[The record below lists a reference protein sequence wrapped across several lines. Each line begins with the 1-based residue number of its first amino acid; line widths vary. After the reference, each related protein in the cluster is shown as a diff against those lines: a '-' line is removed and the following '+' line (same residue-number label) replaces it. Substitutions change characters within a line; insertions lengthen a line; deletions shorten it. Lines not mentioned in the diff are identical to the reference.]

1 MARLKFS
8 ERKTGKL
15 AELDRIKA
23 ELAEMDKKAA
33 DKIGKIAI
41 AAGLG
46 DIDIDE
52 ADLRKEF
59 EAIASKFRGGE
70 TRQADPVAT
79 TPGAD

>member
-59 EAIASKFRGGE
+59 EAIASKFRGSE